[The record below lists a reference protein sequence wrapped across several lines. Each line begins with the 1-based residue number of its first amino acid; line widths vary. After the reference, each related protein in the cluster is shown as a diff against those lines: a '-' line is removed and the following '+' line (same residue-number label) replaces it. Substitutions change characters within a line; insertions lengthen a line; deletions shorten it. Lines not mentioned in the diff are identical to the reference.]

1 MCYIVLTMKY
11 IFTFLITI
19 LFMVMFTRNVTAIP
33 SPVLEFFEPIEDKKV
48 RMAIV
53 AACYKQGWELLPS
66 DRSSIS
72 AIYNGC
78 EVRIR
83 YSEVSF
89 RIDFVGD
96 DIVLHKNPKLKKEYV
111 RAVNALLHGI
121 DEELK

>member
-1 MCYIVLTMKY
+1 MKY

-19 LFMVMFTRNVTAIP
+19 LFMVMFARNTAAIP

-66 DRSSIS
+66 GKTSIS
-72 AIYNGC
+72 ASCGGF
-78 EVRIR
+78 EVKIS
-83 YSEVSF
+83 YSDTSF
-89 RIDFVGD
+89 RIDYVGSD
-96 DIVLHKNPKLKKEYV
+96 SKMYTSPAVKRDYV
-111 RAVNALLHGI
+111 NKVNALLHGI